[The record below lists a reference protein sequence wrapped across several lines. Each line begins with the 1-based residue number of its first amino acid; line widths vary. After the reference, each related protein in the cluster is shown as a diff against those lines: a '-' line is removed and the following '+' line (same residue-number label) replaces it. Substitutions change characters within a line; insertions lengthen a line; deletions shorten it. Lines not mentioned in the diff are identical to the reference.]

1 MSNYIIFTDSASDLD
16 FGMVTKLDIR
26 VIPLTAIINGK
37 EYLNYPDERDIT
49 NKEFYEIIRG
59 GTVCKTA
66 AINEENFIENFEPYL
81 KEGTDILYLA
91 FSSGLSCTYEAAVRA
106 AAELSEKYPER
117 KVLVVDT
124 LCASLGQG
132 LIVYHCCAQR
142 DAGKSIE
149 EVRDY
154 AESIKLNLCHWF
166 TVDDLNHLKRGGR
179 VSATSALLGTMLHI
193 KPVLHV
199 DDEGHLINME
209 KARGRKA
216 AIRRVAEKLAETANE
231 DISEQPIFIS
241 HGDCLDEAKE
251 LAAEVK
257 KLVKNKR
264 EIYIGLIGPVI
275 GAHAGAGTLALF
287 FLGKKR

>member
-1 MSNYIIFTDSASDLD
+1 MSNYIILTDSGADLSAD
-16 FGMVTKLDIR
+16 MVAKLDIQ

-37 EYLNYPDERDIT
+37 EYMNYPDEREIT
-49 NKEFYEIIRG
+49 NKEFYEILRKG
-59 GTVCKTA
+59 AVCKTA
-66 AINEENFIENFEPYL
+66 AINSEIFVEAFEPYV
-81 KEGTDILYLA
+81 KDGKDVLYLA
-91 FSSGLSCTYEAAVRA
+91 FSSGLSSTCESAVNA
-106 AAELSEKYPER
+106 AAQLNEKYPER

-132 LIVYHCCAQR
+132 LFVYHCCQQR
-142 DAGKSIE
+142 DEGKSIE

-179 VSATSALLGTMLHI
+179 LSATSALLGTMLHI

-216 AIRRVAEKLAETANE
+216 AIRRMAEIIVDSGIDLE
-231 DISEQPIFIS
+231 DQQIFIS
-241 HGDCLDEAKE
+241 HGDCIEDANE
-251 LAAEVK
+251 
-257 KLVKNKR
+257 LVKEIKNRVKLEK
-264 EIYIGLIGPVI
+264 EIYINMIGPVI
-275 GAHAGAGTLALF
+275 GAHSGAGTLALF

>member
-1 MSNYIIFTDSASDLD
+1 MNNYIIFTDSGSDL
-16 FGMVTKLDIR
+16 GAEMVEKLGVQ
-26 VIPLTAIINGK
+26 VIPLTAIIDGK
-37 EYLNYPDERDIT
+37 EYLNYPDEREIT
-49 NKEFYEIIRG
+49 NRRFYEILRKG
-59 GTVCKTA
+59 AVCKTA
-66 AINEENFIENFEPYL
+66 AINAETFIEAFEPYVS
-81 KEGTDILYLA
+81 EGKDVLYLA
-91 FSSGLSCTYEAAVRA
+91 FSSGLSCTCDSAVNA
-106 AAELSEKYPER
+106 AAQLMEKYPER

-132 LIVYHCCAQR
+132 LFVYLCCQKR
-142 DAGKSIE
+142 DEGKSIE

-179 VSATSALLGTMLHI
+179 VSATSALLGTMLQI

-216 AIRRVAEKLAETANE
+216 AIRRLAEKLAETALDDIE
-231 DISEQPIFIS
+231 DQQIFIS
-241 HGDCLDEAKE
+241 HGDCLEEAE
-251 LAAEVK
+251 QLVSEIK
-257 KLVKNKR
+257 KLVKIKKD
-264 EIYIGLIGPVI
+264 IHIGMIGPVI
-275 GAHAGAGTLALF
+275 GAHSGAGTIALF